1 MTIVCVILMMLDKLE
16 NNLQD
21 KLQSTR
27 LNKLQNTEHVH
38 NDVDVDDIDDVVLI
52 FDETQQWLYQLS
64 PLQVFLLLTNG

>member
-1 MTIVCVILMMLDKLE
+1 MFEVMTIVCVIMMM
-16 NNLQD
+16 D

-27 LNKLQNTEHVH
+27 LNKLQNTEHVY
-38 NDVDVDDIDDVVLI
+38 NDVDVDYIDDVVLI